1 MDFNVSRTPS
11 QFAAAKAAE
20 DHCTRLKTSRR
31 KTVTRQNLMHK
42 PALSLL
48 AVSIFLAMTSEQSL
62 AAAPPD
68 TVKQAGALN
77 TGGTS
82 FYDGFGRQDEG
93 LSFLEYIA
101 YNMSTRINTYNGQEN
116 PAFKN
121 PNIDSFV
128 TLHQFSYTTDWQP
141 LGGFFAFSAAIPT
154 INFSTQFGTPGAAL
168 HPNSYGIGDS
178 TWGPIWQSRPVLNDA
193 GRAVFSYRFQL
204 QIISPTGSFAS
215 SRNLNQ
221 SAEYWIINPYVAFTV
236 LPVDKWEISA
246 RLHYTDNMSSDKFSS
261 PPKIPGL
268 IYEYGQAGNNV
279 FANFTSSY
287 KIFDNFALGVNGF
300 YLKQLNDDTTNGIKV
315 PNSKQQYLFIGPGA
329 RYELDKS
336 NFANFNV
343 YLPEIHDNIS
353 SGPRFNLML
362 VHRF

>member
-1 MDFNVSRTPS
+1 MPAGNKSRTKTLEQTITSIRLGLWRKAKYSLVALCATLTIAAAPV
-11 QFAAAKAAE
+11 FAA
-20 DHCTRLKTSRR
+20 
-31 KTVTRQNLMHK
+31 
-42 PALSLL
+42 P
-48 AVSIFLAMTSEQSL
+48 
-62 AAAPPD
+62 PPD

-93 LSFLEYIA
+93 FSFLEYIA
-101 YNMSTRINTYNGQEN
+101 YNISDRINTYNGQEN

-121 PNIDSFV
+121 PHIESFV
-128 TLHQFSYTTDWQP
+128 TLHQVAYTTDWQP
-141 LGGFFAFSAAIPT
+141 FGGLFAFSAAIPT
-154 INFSTQFGTPGAAL
+154 INFSTQFDTPGAAL

-204 QIISPTGSFAS
+204 QIISPTGSFSS

-236 LPVDKWEISA
+236 LPLENWEISA
-246 RLHYTDNMSSDKFSS
+246 RIHYTDNMSSSKFSS

-268 IYEYGQAGNNV
+268 IYEYGQAGNNA
-279 FANFTSSY
+279 FANFASSY
-287 KIFDNFALGVNGF
+287 KIFDGFSLGVNGF

-315 PNSKQQYLFIGPGA
+315 PNSKQEYLFIGPGA
-329 RYELDKS
+329 RYELD
-336 NFANFNV
+336 NV